1 MNSDLRELVAYV
13 VIPAEHL
20 KDVKADYPAFLKYTQ
35 SQLAKKLADSLA
47 QIAEI
52 ETIETPDGLAVYA
65 RLFVTAKDP
74 SESLKCTVLH

>member
-1 MNSDLRELVAYV
+1 MKEIVAYV

-47 QIAEI
+47 EIAEI
-52 ETIETPDGLAVYA
+52 QTIETPEGLAVYA
-65 RLFVTAKDP
+65 RLLV
-74 SESLKCTVLH
+74 ESPVEADFGRVLH